1 MGNKGGGRLRG
12 GKVRRGQKSDDGTVV
27 MRETGVV
34 MRDGRANS
42 AGQKAT
48 RVREQRGGGA
58 QGKQGVKEL
67 GDGELEKNEKLKE
80 KAEEWL
86 FALFKRR

>member
-1 MGNKGGGRLRG
+1 MRG

-48 RVREQRGGGA
+48 RVREQRGGGLR
-58 QGKQGVKEL
+58 GSKG
-67 GDGELEKNEKLKE
+67 
-80 KAEEWL
+80 
-86 FALFKRR
+86 

>member
-1 MGNKGGGRLRG
+1 
-12 GKVRRGQKSDDGTVV
+12 

-48 RVREQRGGGA
+48 RVREQRGVLRGSKG
-58 QGKQGVKEL
+58 
-67 GDGELEKNEKLKE
+67 
-80 KAEEWL
+80 
-86 FALFKRR
+86 